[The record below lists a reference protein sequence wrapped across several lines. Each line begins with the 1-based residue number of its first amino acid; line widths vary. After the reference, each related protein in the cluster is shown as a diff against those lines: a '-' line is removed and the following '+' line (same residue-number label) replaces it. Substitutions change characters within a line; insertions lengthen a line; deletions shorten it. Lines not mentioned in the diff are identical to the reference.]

1 MRWSARHL
9 LALLIAVSVAAGLG
23 MSPVQA
29 SAMAVKMAIA
39 ADTGASGMAMSSD
52 DGCSGCPDQNADNGK
67 MTVCPQACVA
77 PALAVLP
84 YDLPLAVASP
94 ASRPA
99 PLPAAFLHGWGG
111 VPDPYPPRLFS
122 FV

>member
-9 LALLIAVSVAAGLG
+9 FALLIAVSVAAGLG

-29 SAMAVKMAIA
+29 SAMAVKMAMA
-39 ADTGASGMAMSSD
+39 ADAGASSMAMPSA
-52 DGCSGCPDQNADNGK
+52 DGCSGCPDRNTDNGK
-67 MTVCPQACVA
+67 MTVCPLACVA

-84 YDLPLAVASP
+84 GGLALAVASP
-94 ASRPA
+94 ASRPV
-99 PLPAAFLHGWGG
+99 PLPTAFLHGWGG
-111 VPDPYPPRLFS
+111 VPDPYPPRPFS